1 MDYIFINLE
10 KSTKADLIEHLKI
23 FAGIEKSDKES
34 KNNVINAIL
43 EYEENA
49 QLIRPAELMP
59 LNKQAE
65 APSENVA
72 EKPASSDLN
81 DYPKV
86 EITINAGGE
95 FDGRDDVIVWLNGR
109 AFQIKRDE
117 KVQLPEPVYK
127 LLLDAKTVIGEQQ
140 RDGSIQ
146 NRIAQNYNI
155 TFHGYTE

>member
-1 MDYIFINLE
+1 MDYTFIDLE
-10 KSTKADLIEHLKI
+10 KSTKSDLINHLKI

-34 KNNVINAIL
+34 KNSVINAIL
-43 EYEENA
+43 EYEENT
-49 QLIRPAELMP
+49 QLIRPVELMP
-59 LNKQAE
+59 KGKQAE
-65 APSENVA
+65 SSAEKVA
-72 EKPASSDLN
+72 ETPASDNLN

-117 KVQLPEPVYK
+117 KVLLPEPVYQ

-155 TFHGYTE
+155 TFHGYVK